1 MMDSRD
7 IFLVAVLLSAGT
19 LLRFILVMFGATV
32 TPNVL
37 VAFYSIA
44 IMLILPSFGEA
55 IGIGFIG
62 GVIAS
67 LISRSLI
74 NPAFLMSEPL
84 GAAVCLL
91 VFISLRY
98 HRRAAPYAAA
108 FTATI
113 ASGVV
118 FTALALSLA
127 GIRVLEAYPDPGH
140 FLATMAIVITATALV
155 NAVIAGLLYPLL
167 RNYLDRFPR

>member
-1 MMDSRD
+1 MDSKD
-7 IFLVAVLLSAGT
+7 IFLVAALLCAGA
-19 LLRFILVMFGATV
+19 LLRFILVLFGELV

-55 IGIGFIG
+55 IGIGLVSGSIT
-62 GVIAS
+62 A
-67 LISRSLI
+67 LISQSLI
-74 NPAFLMSEPL
+74 NPAFLLSEPL

-91 VFISLRY
+91 VFTTLRY
-98 HRRAAPYAAA
+98 HKRAAPYAAA

-118 FTALALSLA
+118 FAVLAVSLA
-127 GIRVLEAYPDPGH
+127 SSRISEEFVHPGDY
-140 FLATMAIVITATALV
+140 LASMAMVIMATALI
-155 NAVIAGLLYPLL
+155 NALIAGLIYPALV
-167 RNYLDRFPR
+167 NYRDKNPA

>member
-7 IFLVAVLLSAGT
+7 IFLVAILLSAGT
-19 LLRFILVMFGATV
+19 LLRFILVMFGAPV

-55 IGIGFIG
+55 IGIGFLS
-62 GVIAS
+62 GVIAA

-74 NPAFLMSEPL
+74 NPAFLLSEPL
-84 GAAVCLL
+84 GAAVCLF
-91 VFISLRY
+91 VFTSLRY
-98 HRRAAPYAAA
+98 HRKAAPYAAA
-108 FTATI
+108 FTATLL
-113 ASGVV
+113 SGVV

-127 GIRVLEAYPDPGH
+127 GVQILEEFPDSGN
-140 FLATMAIVITATALV
+140 FLATMAIVITGTALV
-155 NAVIAGLLYPLL
+155 NAVIAGLLYPYLM
-167 RNYLDRFPR
+167 NYRESYQ

>member
-1 MMDSRD
+1 MMDSRV

-19 LLRFILVMFGATV
+19 LLRFILVMVGEAV

-44 IMLILPSFGEA
+44 IMLILPSFSEA
-55 IGIGFIG
+55 IGIGFIS
-62 GVIAS
+62 GVISA

-74 NPAFLMSEPL
+74 NPAFLLSESL

-91 VFISLRY
+91 VFTSLRY
-98 HRRAAPYAAA
+98 HRKAAPCTAA

-118 FTALALSLA
+118 FTALALALA
-127 GIRVLEAYPDPGH
+127 RVRILEAFPDPGN

-155 NAVIAGLLYPLL
+155 NAVIAGLLYPFL
-167 RNYLDRFPR
+167 RNYRNRILR

>member
-1 MMDSRD
+1 MDSRD
-7 IFLVAVLLSAGT
+7 IFIVAVLLSAGT
-19 LLRFILVMFGATV
+19 LLRFILVMVGETV
-32 TPNVL
+32 TPNIL

-55 IGIGFIG
+55 MGIGFIS
-62 GVIAS
+62 GVISA

-74 NPAFLMSEPL
+74 NPAFLLSEPL
-84 GAAVCLL
+84 GAAICLL

-98 HRRAAPYAAA
+98 HKRAAPYAAA

-113 ASGVV
+113 ASGAV

-127 GIRVLEAYPDPGH
+127 GVRVLEAFLHTGN
-140 FLATMAIVITATALV
+140 FLATMVIVITATALV
-155 NAVIAGLLYPLL
+155 NAVIAGLFYPFL
-167 RNYLDRFPR
+167 RNYQERYPR